1 MAGDQLCR
9 KGTKAM
15 VEGDLRELVAFT
27 IDAEEFAIDIASVHE
42 INRAVEITRIPN
54 APEHV
59 QGVINL
65 RGKIVPIVDMR
76 GLLGFEPKEARATSR
91 IIVVEVG
98 GMMLGFLVD
107 AVSEVVRLPQAAV
120 DEPPT
125 FSSGVAS
132 SYIDGVGKVDDRLL
146 ILLNLRTMF
155 APSEGS
161 SGFAP
166 D

>member
-1 MAGDQLCR
+1 
-9 KGTKAM
+9 M

-54 APEHV
+54 APDHV

-76 GLLGFEPKEARATSR
+76 GLLGFEPKEACATSR
-91 IIVVEVG
+91 VIVVEAGG

-132 SYIDGVGKVDDRLL
+132 RYIDGVGKVDDRLL
-146 ILLNLRTMF
+146 ILLNLRAMF
-155 APSEGS
+155 PPSEGS
-161 SGFAP
+161 TGFAP
-166 D
+166 G

>member
-1 MAGDQLCR
+1 MRETLC
-9 KGTKAM
+9 
-15 VEGDLRELVAFT
+15 LVRVLDSRISCRGCQSARNPASERSRVSR
-27 IDAEEFAIDIASVHE
+27 ILAQAI
-42 INRAVEITRIPN
+42 VEITRIPN
-54 APEHV
+54 APDHV

-76 GLLGFEPKEARATSR
+76 GLLGFEPKEACATSR
-91 IIVVEVG
+91 VIVVEAG

-132 SYIDGVGKVDDRLL
+132 RYIDGVGKVDDRLL
-146 ILLNLRTMF
+146 ILLNLRAMF
-155 APSEGS
+155 PPSEGS
-161 SGFAP
+161 TGFAP
-166 D
+166 G